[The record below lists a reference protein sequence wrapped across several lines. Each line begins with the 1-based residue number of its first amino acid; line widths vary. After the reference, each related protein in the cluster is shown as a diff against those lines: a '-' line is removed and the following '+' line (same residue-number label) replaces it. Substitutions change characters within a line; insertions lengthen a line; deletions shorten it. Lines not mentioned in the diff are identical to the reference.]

1 MNRCY
6 FLNQKNYSF
15 GKLTGAGV
23 PSVSFGRLIG
33 VRCRKE
39 ATVEEPK
46 NGRSYHFCTVHS
58 YTAERFVGAGAGPG
72 YIPA

>member
-15 GKLTGAGV
+15 GK
-23 PSVSFGRLIG
+23 LIG